1 MKERSSRD
9 DKKREN
15 DHKQLSMLY
24 SRQSTKSI
32 MKQTSKARST
42 RPVRKNRGFIK
53 KLFAARRPNEARSTQ
68 MESKEKENRNN
79 LEIGGHESSCI
90 IRRKK
95 GEKTIQ

>member
-1 MKERSSRD
+1 VKDGSFGD

-24 SRQSTKSI
+24 SRQSTKSV

-68 MESKEKENRNN
+68 MELKEKEKQ
-79 LEIGGHESSCI
+79 EQS
-90 IRRKK
+90 
-95 GEKTIQ
+95 